1 MPAPQISA
9 VLAKLAKR
17 RPVFHS
23 EADFQHALAW
33 ELQLADPT
41 AQIFLEKQVA
51 VDGPRV
57 HLDLLVR
64 ATDHELAIELK
75 YKTRA
80 VKWIHDDEVFSLRD
94 QSAQDISRH
103 DFIKDIQRLEKYV
116 QARPGS
122 EGYAILLTNDRTYW
136 SESKKVDSVDAEF
149 RLHEGRFI
157 CGQVTWGAKASAG
170 TKHKREEIL
179 TLLGNYKMSW
189 SDYSANGSGQGEKFR
204 HAVLRIPGD
213 IQ

>member
-1 MPAPQISA
+1 M
-9 VLAKLAKR
+9 LAKLAER

-41 AQIFLEKQVA
+41 SQIFLEKQVA

-64 ATDHELAIELK
+64 GTGHELAIELK

-80 VKWIHDDEVFSLRD
+80 VKWIHADEVFSLRN
-94 QSAQDISRH
+94 QSAQHIGRH

-116 QARPGS
+116 KTRPGS

-136 SESKKVDSVDAEF
+136 SQSKKVDSVDSEF
-149 RLHEGRFI
+149 RLHEGRVI
-157 CGQVTWGAKASAG
+157 CGGVTWGAKASAG
-170 TKHKREEIL
+170 TKHKREEVI

-189 SDYSANGSGQGEKFR
+189 RDFSANGSGQAEKFR
-204 HAVLRIPGD
+204 YALVRVQGES
-213 IQ
+213 Q